1 MMSLQGLCGESFV
14 DFEPAHGTRKLVD
27 RAFAEAGLERRI
39 AFELSDLN
47 TLLDLVA
54 RGLGIVLVPQAIA
67 FARRNSIAHVALKD
81 AEICWEPVVA
91 YTGDTPSKNV
101 RDAAPA
107 AFLKLLVQRFVYFQS
122 AAMPTKSSIHVKQAL
137 ELNETVH

>member
-81 AEICWEPVVA
+81 AEICWEPVIA

-107 AFLKLLVQRFVYFQS
+107 AFLKLQVHQGAEDRGENAPQRESKVISY
-122 AAMPTKSSIHVKQAL
+122 
-137 ELNETVH
+137 

>member
-1 MMSLQGLCGESFV
+1 MMSLQRLCGESFV

-107 AFLKLLVQRFVYFQS
+107 AFLKLLVHQGAEDRGENAPQRESKVISY
-122 AAMPTKSSIHVKQAL
+122 
-137 ELNETVH
+137 

>member
-54 RGLGIVLVPQAIA
+54 RRLGIALVPQAIA
-67 FARRNSIAHVALKD
+67 LARRDSIAHVPLKD
-81 AEICWEPVVA
+81 VDICWELVVA
-91 YTGDTPSKNV
+91 YTGDTSSENV
-101 RDAAPA
+101 LDAAPA
-107 AFLKLLVQRFVYFQS
+107 AFLKLLVDHGAGDRGENAPQRESKVISY
-122 AAMPTKSSIHVKQAL
+122 
-137 ELNETVH
+137 